1 VTTGPDEHEPD
12 PGERRQLAIQ
22 MSALGLE
29 FSGSVLG
36 GLIGGYYL
44 DEWLGTKPWFLMLGT
59 FGGLATA
66 VARLLALTKKFQ
78 RMRDAKRR

>member
-1 VTTGPDEHEPD
+1 VTND
-12 PGERRQLAIQ
+12 PGEQDPDAAERRQLTIQ
-22 MSALGLE
+22 MTALGLE

-44 DEWLGTKPWFLMLGT
+44 DEWLGTKPWLLLIGV

-66 VARLLALTKKFQ
+66 VVRLLALTRRFQ
-78 RMRDAKRR
+78 RIRDAKRR